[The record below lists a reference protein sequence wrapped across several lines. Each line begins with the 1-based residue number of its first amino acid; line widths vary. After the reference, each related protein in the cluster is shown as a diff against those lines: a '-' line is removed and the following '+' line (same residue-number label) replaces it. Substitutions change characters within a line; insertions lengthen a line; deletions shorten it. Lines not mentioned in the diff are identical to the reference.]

1 MFDNKS
7 FVLNPDAQNNNFLNL
22 ANHTAHA
29 LWAEAEHCRMYRRL
43 PLTFR
48 PGLLKEE
55 TPGVDPGKY
64 TWQLRF

>member
-1 MFDNKS
+1 MRRTTI
-7 FVLNPDAQNNNFLNL
+7 LNL

-29 LWAEAEHCRMYRRL
+29 RWAEAEHRRMLLRL

-55 TPGVDPGKY
+55 TPGVDPSQYKG
-64 TWQLRF
+64 QVRF